1 MKAETEAQRCDGL
14 SQGVPKS
21 QIIRKKS
28 RAPDIISMLPKIKQ
42 CELRKQHSGPSGASL
57 SFYKRGNRF
66 REERGLPKAKC
77 TTDSPQ
83 RQSFVLAV
91 WPDR

>member
-42 CELRKQHSGPSGASL
+42 CELRKQHSGPSFKPL
-57 SFYKRGNRF
+57 ILQKR
-66 REERGLPKAKC
+66 KQ
-77 TTDSPQ
+77 TQ
-83 RQSFVLAV
+83 RRAGSS
-91 WPDR
+91 